1 MKVLRLALLLTL
13 MVMWGC
19 ATAALMRAAYTADS
33 IDVSTG
39 TSTAVIAGQPGA
51 GTPCSVMQ
59 PARAY
64 RVTVDAGPVSLSI
77 SCFTYYRRRVG
88 NFEPAK
94 SSWVSHMEFEA
105 QAGHNYRIEPEV
117 SRKGKD
123 SVEIVSLVDLLTS
136 EIVARAP
143 AKAGRTF
150 KYDVAASNME
160 WAVIYC
166 VGCSFD
172 FRSFIVL
179 PPATVRLS
187 SQWWTTRFFH
197 SYKVIEA
204 ELAFDAIP
212 GHTYFVQL
220 ATNPKEEFPSAPD
233 NADCAMVVDWTKDR
247 KFVTCVQIDWTE
259 TEDGVRL
266 SGNVS
271 TSDETVTVYCS
282 GCLILQDG
290 LYTQMTFDAGKVDVH
305 AKSPFGR
312 GVLFSFDAAAGHSY
326 VISANTINDNIYSDI
341 FRAVWLEDW
350 SDGRKLIGKQ
360 YQ

>member
-19 ATAALMRAAYTADS
+19 VSGIRGANYTADN

-39 TSTAVIAGQPGA
+39 ESTAVVEGQPDA
-51 GTPCSVMQ
+51 ETPCSVMQ
-59 PARAY
+59 PARAN

-77 SCFTYYRRRVG
+77 ACFTYYLSAPNYAR
-88 NFEPAK
+88 AK
-94 SSWVSHMEFEA
+94 RSWVSYMDFDAE
-105 QAGHNYRIEPEV
+105 AGHGYRIEPKL
-117 SRKGKD
+117 SRKGQN
-123 SVEIVSLVDLLTS
+123 SVEHVSLVDLLTN

-143 AKAGRTF
+143 AEAGRTF
-150 KYDVAASNME
+150 NYDVVASNIE

-166 VGCSFD
+166 VGCVFD
-172 FRSFIVL
+172 DRSFIVL
-179 PPATVRLS
+179 PPAAVRLS
-187 SQWWTTRFFH
+187 SQWFTTRFFH
-197 SYKVIEA
+197 TFKDVEA
-204 ELAFDAIP
+204 ELEFDAKP
-212 GHTYFVQL
+212 GHTYFVQR
-220 ATNPKEEFPSAPD
+220 ATNPIEEFASAPD

-247 KFVTCVQIDWTE
+247 EFVTCVQIDWPE

-282 GCLILQDG
+282 GCLILLDG
-290 LYTQMTFDAGKVDVH
+290 LYTQMTFDAGKVDVQ
-305 AKSPFGR
+305 AKSPFGG
-312 GVLFSFDAAAGHSY
+312 GVLFSFDAVAGHSY
-326 VISANTINDNIYSDI
+326 VIRANSMNPKINSYI
-341 FRAVWLEDW
+341 FAPVWLEDW